1 MMAKV
6 ADISAS
12 SVQRIW
18 RAHGLQPHRAGA
30 EPVVKLELVPVASC
44 PLMRWSIFVAVY
56 DPQVPATTDDFR
68 LHDRGWWLQPAQVP
82 EAADAD

>member
-6 ADISAS
+6 VDISAS

-18 RAHGLQPHRAGA
+18 RAHGLQPHRTGAG
-30 EPVVKLELVPVASC
+30 PVVKLAIVLVASC
-44 PLMRWSIFVAVY
+44 PLMDWSIFVAVY
-56 DPQVPATTDDFR
+56 DSQVPAATDDCR